1 MQTKNKV
8 WIGTSFY
15 AIVISILMFA
25 ALKAE
30 AEFEYIKEWKEP
42 LVCWPIK
49 GDGTYGAPIELLWDN
64 FLTFDE
70 SSRMVFLKLNKGL
83 HTVPTKGFVCLPKSM
98 KVE

>member
-1 MQTKNKV
+1 MSKQN
-8 WIGTSFY
+8 G
-15 AIVISILMFA
+15 IVLIIAFTILVSGLTFK
-25 ALKAE
+25 ALAE
-30 AEFEYIKEWKEP
+30 DYEYIKEWKEP

-49 GDGTYGAPIELLWDN
+49 ADSTYGAPIELLWNN

-83 HTVPTKGFVCLPKSM
+83 HTVPDKGFVCLPKSM